1 MSYSGEA
8 EQVVR
13 ISLNGA
19 EVAAKLTGAAA
30 KNIAVMLYAVL
41 KDQHRTKGKM
51 RLSHMLRSGKELK
64 VFAVKDGDLKKFC
77 EAAKKYGVLYCV
89 LKDKNARDGIL
100 DVMVRAEDASKINR
114 IMERFRLSTVD
125 RASVK
130 ATVVREKRDKEGQK
144 AEQPPVPEKAAPKRD
159 ELDDLLDQL
168 MKKEPAKEAVI
179 HENPTGAR
187 RAESSPSVPSSMTA
201 EKAKSRMSV
210 REELAHIRA
219 EQLKRKQ
226 STKPV
231 QQHKTPK
238 KKKRKER

>member
-89 LKDKNARDGIL
+89 LKDKNAKDGIS

-114 IMERFRLSTVD
+114 IMERFQLSTVD

-130 ATVVREKRDKEGQK
+130 ATVVREKRGKEGQK
-144 AEQPPVPEKAAPKRD
+144 AEQPTVPEKAAPKRD

-168 MKKEPAKEAVI
+168 MKKKEPAKEAVI

-210 REELAHIRA
+210 REELARIRA
-219 EQLKRKQ
+219 EQQKQ